1 MQLSQHTNRYKHRRR
16 LQKDEIVMLG
26 VGMILIGIGANLP
39 TPEGAAPLA
48 TCRAAAAALDDIPGL
63 RLVGLSRWFRTA
75 PVPPSGQPD
84 YINAVARLRGVADP
98 ATLLA
103 ALQAI
108 EAAAG
113 RWRGARDAARTLDL
127 DILAMGPLGGLCRP
141 GPDPVLPHPRA
152 CAASCWR
159 RCWTSHPT
167 GCIRCCSAPPP
178 PCWPRCRP
186 RGCIRW
192 RDVPW
197 RRPAGRAAAP
207 GAASV
212 GVTSPGAAVLA
223 ILGPVA

>member
-152 CAASCWR
+152 HLRGFVLAPLLDVAPDWV
-159 RCWTSHPT
+159 HPMLQ
-167 GCIRCCSAPPP
+167 
-178 PCWPRCRP
+178 
-186 RGCIRW
+186 
-192 RDVPW
+192 
-197 RRPAGRAAAP
+197 RPAAALL
-207 GAASV
+207 AALPPQ
-212 GVTSPGAAVLA
+212 GLHPLA
-223 ILGPVA
+223 